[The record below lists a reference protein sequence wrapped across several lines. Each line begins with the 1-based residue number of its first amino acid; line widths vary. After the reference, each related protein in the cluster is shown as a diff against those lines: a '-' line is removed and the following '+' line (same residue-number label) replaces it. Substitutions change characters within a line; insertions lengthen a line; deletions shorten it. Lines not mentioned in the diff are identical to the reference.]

1 MNEEDLYAKSLV
13 LHTYLFGVELTDTVI
28 LLTEQGTVY
37 FLSSKKKIDFL
48 EQLKGAPG
56 VEDTELVVKFLTRN
70 KADSNEEN
78 NETLLEEVE
87 KEMPA
92 GEKIKVGVFQKEW
105 TENTGAGTANV
116 SSWQKVL
123 DDSENTELVDIALG
137 FGLFLAV
144 KEDGELDL
152 IKKSSVLGNKILK
165 HGFVPRLE
173 EVIDKEESITHE
185 ALAEEIEEIYADPTK
200 IKLNVPPDHVQS
212 AFFPIIQSGGDY
224 DLRVSAL
231 SNQKKAKF
239 DIITMSLG
247 SRYQNYCSNIAR
259 TFLVDPPKAVS
270 DTYETLLVVHEAC
283 LSAMVPGK
291 PLKSV
296 YATAIKKLK
305 AEDREDLI
313 ECLPKNLG
321 FAIGAYF
328 REGNLTLSQKN
339 NVTFKPGM
347 TFNLCVGLS
356 GIKLS
361 KSDKAAAHD
370 KSAVS
375 NFFVDHSFQDKPDE
389 FGNACKSDHQFS
401 FQYFRSNSLMNM
413 LSLLQIQ

>member
-13 LHTYLFGVELTDTVI
+13 LHNYIFGVELTDTVI
-28 LLTEQGTVY
+28 LLTENGTIY
-37 FLSSKKKIDFL
+37 FLSSKKKIEFL

-56 VEDTELVVKFLTRN
+56 VEDTDLTVKFLTRN

-78 NETLLEEVE
+78 YGSLLKDVE
-87 KEMPA
+87 KDMTD
-92 GEKIKVGVFQKEW
+92 GEKIKVGMFQKEW
-105 TENTGAGTANV
+105 TENTDAGTANV
-116 SSWQKVL
+116 SGWQKVL
-123 DDSENTELVDIALG
+123 DDSENTELVDVALG
-137 FGLFLAV
+137 FGLLLAV

-152 IKKSSVLGNKILK
+152 IKKSSVLSNKILK

-185 ALAEEIEEIYADPTK
+185 ALAEEIEEIYGDPKK

-283 LSAMVPGK
+283 LSAMVSGK

-296 YATAIKKLK
+296 YATAVKKLK

-339 NVTFKPGM
+339 SVTFKPGM
-347 TFNLCVGLS
+347 TFNLCVGFS

-361 KSDKAAAHD
+361 KADKAAAHD

-375 NFFVDHSFQDKPDE
+375 SICLYHSNGQ
-389 FGNACKSDHQFS
+389 
-401 FQYFRSNSLMNM
+401 LW
-413 LSLLQIQ
+413 